1 MVPEGGRWI
10 DTIDGVAGPVLT
22 GLYAQPLTASLLLAE
37 RVWVQC
43 EKGVPACVGE
53 APCGVAYSPLPSTA
67 TGPSEAI
74 RPPSEASQVLL
85 LKSLKETVPPAC
97 APNRPLSLA
106 VSLKVAP
113 TVPEA
118 GSWTVSTDGLAGPI
132 LTGSSAQPETASL
145 LLASPE

>member
-1 MVPEGGRWI
+1 MP
-10 DTIDGVAGPVLT
+10 D
-22 GLYAQPLTASLLLAE
+22 
-37 RVWVQC
+37 
-43 EKGVPACVGE
+43 CVGD
-53 APCGVAYSPLPSTA
+53 AAWGVAYPPLPSTA

-106 VSLKVAP
+106 LSLKLSP

-118 GSWTVSTDGLAGPI
+118 GSWVVSTCGEAGPRSE
-132 LTGSSAQPETASL
+132 GRRVGKEWRSRWSAYH
-145 LLASPE
+145 

>member
-1 MVPEGGRWI
+1 WTVS
-10 DTIDGVAGPVLT
+10 TDGVAGPILT
-22 GLYAQPLTASLLLAE
+22 GSSAQPETASLLLASPE
-37 RVWVQC
+37 RSEERRV
-43 EKGVPACVGE
+43 GTACVGE
-53 APCGVAYSPLPSTA
+53 APCGVAYSTLPSTA

-97 APNRPLSLA
+97 APSRPLSLA

-118 GSWTVSTDGLAGPI
+118 GSWTVSTDGVAGPI